1 MSNVSTE
8 NLYLCTL
15 SIVIDTTNKNNYKYI
30 FAYKEKDNEG
40 RTIFYDVIDKKYY
53 RPFSYKFN
61 NEKDYC
67 VIDKLKLS
75 IKKQN
80 VKLIEIKKLMEYF
93 DIFNK
98 KIDEV
103 CDNKKYVIKK
113 SNV

>member
-8 NLYLCTL
+8 NLYWCTL
-15 SIVIDTTNKNNYKYI
+15 ALIKDISNKSDYKYI
-30 FAYKEKDNEG
+30 FAYKEKDEEG

-53 RPFSYKFN
+53 RSLNSKFY
-61 NEKDYC
+61 NENDYC

-80 VKLIEIKKLMEYF
+80 VKLLDIKKFMRYF
-93 DIFNK
+93 DVFDK

-103 CDNKKYVIKK
+103 CNNKEYTMKK
-113 SNV
+113 GI